1 MVPGPIVGAS
11 DPEEVEGAPVGG
23 AEAAEAA
30 EPEEVGN
37 GPAEPEEAPEGGA
50 RRPFGIAPR
59 RGPPP
64 KATTA
69 SRFVYTYSLVALVD
83 KAEEEERERIYRE
96 RAEERA
102 KGKGGKGDKGAEAN
116 GKAEG
121 WGMRGTS
128 IAVGGAQKHF
138 NERKARE
145 PRAKEP
151 EREEKGSHGKPVVE
165 SPTHLGRIWPRRS
178 F

>member
-1 MVPGPIVGAS
+1 MAPGPIVGAS
-11 DPEEVEGAPVGG
+11 DPEEVEGAPLGG

-30 EPEEVGN
+30 QNPTKRPKEELGDPL
-37 GPAEPEEAPEGGA
+37 GLHEGEVH
-50 RRPFGIAPR
+50 PQ
-59 RGPPP
+59 

-69 SRFVYTYSLVALVD
+69 SRFVYAYSLVALVD

-121 WGMRGTS
+121 RGMRGTQS
-128 IAVGGAQKHF
+128 PLEERRSTSTKERQESQGQRNRK
-138 NERKARE
+138 ERKREAR
-145 PRAKEP
+145 
-151 EREEKGSHGKPVVE
+151 S
-165 SPTHLGRIWPRRS
+165 
-178 F
+178 

>member
-1 MVPGPIVGAS
+1 MAPGPIIGAS

-37 GPAEPEEAPEGGA
+37 GPAEPEEVSEGGGA

-59 RGPPP
+59 RGPSP

-83 KAEEEERERIYRE
+83 KAEEEERERRGPRKE
-96 RAEERA
+96 PKEKEAKETKEPKRMGNPKGEACGEPHRRWRSAEALQRKKGKRA
-102 KGKGGKGDKGAEAN
+102 KGKGTGK
-116 GKAEG
+116 
-121 WGMRGTS
+121 RG
-128 IAVGGAQKHF
+128 
-138 NERKARE
+138 E
-145 PRAKEP
+145 
-151 EREEKGSHGKPVVE
+151 GKPVVE
-165 SPTHLGRIWPRRS
+165 SPTHILDPCGPGHPRRS